1 MRNPRMKCVVF
12 VLLTMIFNIH
22 ASDSLTADSVAL
34 PQDTAILPSDVTV
47 LPTDSVILLQD
58 SSVQLYTITVFGKR
72 LRDVVQYPRLES
84 PGLKASTSTVNDSA
98 IERQGAK
105 NLIQAL
111 QYVPGAFV
119 ESRGK
124 KVKQFVS
131 FRGQKYPYPTYAI
144 EGAWQNE
151 FQELPYFFSSG
162 DIERIDITR
171 SSAALLSSLTSL
183 SGVVNVTL
191 KKFDSAAT
199 QYDVEYGSFETYH
212 AHLLHGSTVPSRIG
226 PVQYSAGVTA
236 EHTDGP
242 EGKNAAQSLL
252 NFYGYTGLNPIKN
265 LTLDFRL
272 FHLYGKREM
281 QKFENPPETDLS
293 KAVAANPD
301 PTIDPF
307 HATFFNLKSFYVF
320 SPKASLEAIG
330 YYTDRSSTFE
340 VAKYYTKKDS
350 IKYYD
355 SKTKKWVIPDTLT
368 ALLPKTSDK
377 DWEWGINITQALSL
391 FNNNVLRIGGL
402 YNHWTAPNGKRY
414 YSGYRCEN
422 QTVSFVLV
430 DEHRLGKWNL
440 DAGLRGART
449 YNDEYTVIKD
459 AYDNS
464 LEPGVLKTASSI
476 KNTWDPL
483 ALNGNFGASYDILE
497 NLALHAN
504 LAFGTIAARTGTL
517 DTTYNKPVDEN
528 RIKIDAGTTFKNTL
542 GKATLTGFYTYRKNA
557 LLMSNR
563 MDTLPDGRIYSL
575 YRNRNI
581 DIKGVEIDIRSSEIY
596 NLATI
601 FANGMIKKSP
611 YDSLE
616 NTPDRIVS
624 AGLTLQ
630 KFKFSLDMFGK
641 YVGPFENKRFSPDG
655 ALHPLG
661 DFGTLDIVL
670 GYQLSKSTRT
680 FVRMENLTDDR
691 YSTAIGYP
699 DFGRRMAVG
708 ISARVQ

>member
-1 MRNPRMKCVVF
+1 MTRQLMSSVF
-12 VLLTMIFNIH
+12 GFVAILIINAP
-22 ASDSLTADSVAL
+22 ASDSLSV
-34 PQDTAILPSDVTV
+34 
-47 LPTDSVILLQD
+47 DSVILPVSSAMSKDSVTEPQD
-58 SSVQLYTITVFGKR
+58 PVILMQGAEDYSITVFGKR

-84 PGLKASTSTVNDSA
+84 PGLSASSSTVNDSA

-191 KKFDSAAT
+191 KKFDTPTT

-212 AHLLHGSTVPSRIG
+212 AHLLHGSTVPSCIG

-242 EGKNAAQSLL
+242 TGKNAAQNLM
-252 NFYGYTGLNPIKN
+252 NFYGYTGLNPVKN
-265 LTLDFRL
+265 LKLDFRL

-281 QKFENPPETDLS
+281 QKFENPPETNLS
-293 KAVAANPD
+293 KAAVAAPD

-320 SPKASLEAIG
+320 NPKASLEAIT

-340 VAKYYTKKDS
+340 SAKVYTKKDS
-350 IKYYD
+350 IRYYD
-355 SKTKKWVIPDTLT
+355 AKTKKWIFPDTLT
-368 ALLPKTSDK
+368 TLPPKTMDN
-377 DWEWGINITQALSL
+377 DWEWGLNITQALSL
-391 FNNNVLRIGGL
+391 FDNNVLRVGGL

-422 QTVSFVLV
+422 QTISFVLV

-449 YNDEYTVIKD
+449 YNDEYTVVKD

-464 LEPGVLKTASSI
+464 LEPGALKTASVI
-476 KNTWDPL
+476 RNTWDPL

-497 NLALHAN
+497 NLSLHAN
-504 LAFGTIAARTGTL
+504 LAFGTIAARIGTL
-517 DTTYNKPVDEN
+517 DTSYNKPADEN
-528 RIKIDAGTTFKNTL
+528 RVKVDVGTTFDNTW
-542 GKATLTGFYTYRKNA
+542 GKATLTGFYTYRKDA
-557 LLMSNR
+557 LLMSSR

-581 DIKGVEIDIRSSEIY
+581 DVKGVEVDVRSAEIY
-596 NLATI
+596 NIATI
-601 FANGMIKKSP
+601 FANAMVKKSP

-616 NTPDRIVS
+616 NTPDQIVS
-624 AGLTLQ
+624 AGLSLQ
-630 KFKFSLDMFGK
+630 RFGLSLDVLGK
-641 YVGPFENKRFSPDG
+641 YVSAFENKRFSPDG

-661 DFGTLDIVL
+661 DFGTMDVVL
-670 GYQLSKSTRT
+670 GYLLSPSTRA
-680 FVRMENLTDDR
+680 FVRIENLTDDK

-708 ISARVQ
+708 ISARVR